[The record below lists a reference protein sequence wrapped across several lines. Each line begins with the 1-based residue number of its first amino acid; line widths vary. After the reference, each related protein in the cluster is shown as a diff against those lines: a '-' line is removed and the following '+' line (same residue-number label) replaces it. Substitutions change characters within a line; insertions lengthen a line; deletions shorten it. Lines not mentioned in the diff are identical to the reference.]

1 MTQPDLQADHMKL
14 EDTRVT
20 RRYFGKFSKIT
31 GYLTKVAATM
41 EAEGRFD
48 RKEIEV
54 LARYLVALNWTFT
67 ALSHKYHFAGRFEYA
82 GKLTFDRHESGFPV
96 YQELLEMANDA
107 MQAERHLALQPSA
120 EDLKDQMIRVI
131 LSDQHVPTKLQYALS
146 QRLYYEELV
155 RGDQFYARND
165 PTCLW
170 LGNLGDRRKFLVHW
184 AVYDSQVNLPTIYLM
199 EVEDTGRTGLPKDQG
214 RWPEAQAHL
223 MAQSL
228 AHLKLLT
235 IAKGFDE
242 DFDDLHPTRLRRF
255 HIGPM
260 YSNAFTMQTG
270 PLRDVLKAANAPA
283 GEDWALVWTEE
294 DLVSERVENVKS
306 GWFGSVERQIF
317 ALDPFEGGGSESG
330 ATRME
335 RSLIMPERPY
345 QALAERNPA
354 GFREVRKFVVSENG
368 RVLSYR

>member
-1 MTQPDLQADHMKL
+1 MTAPDLQADHMQL

-20 RRYFGKFSKIT
+20 RRYFDKFAKIT

-41 EAEGRFD
+41 ETEGRFD

-54 LARYLVALNWTFT
+54 MARYLVGLNWTFT
-67 ALSHKYHFAGRFEYA
+67 ALAHKYHFAGRFA
-82 GKLTFDRHESGFPV
+82 HSGKLTFDRSESGFPV

-107 MQAERHLALQPSA
+107 LQARRHLDAQPDVEA
-120 EDLKDQMIRVI
+120 LKDQMVRVI
-131 LSDQHVPTKLQYALS
+131 LRDQEIPTSLQYALS
-146 QRLYYEELV
+146 QWLYYEELS
-155 RGDQFYARND
+155 RGDQFWARND
-165 PTCLW
+165 PQSIW
-170 LGNLGDRRKFLVHW
+170 LGNEGDRRRFLLHW

-199 EVEDTGRTGLPKDQG
+199 TVEDTGRTGLPKDER

-242 DFDDLHPTRLRRF
+242 DFADLHPTRLRRF

-260 YSNAFTMQTG
+260 YSSAFTRQSG
-270 PLRDVLKAANAPA
+270 PLRDVLKDANAPD

-294 DLVSERVENVKS
+294 ELVSERVENVKS

-317 ALDPFEGGGSESG
+317 ALDPFEGGGADLG

-335 RSLIMPERPY
+335 RSLIMPQRPY

-354 GFREVRKFVVSENG
+354 GFRDVRKFVVSETG

>member
-1 MTQPDLQADHMKL
+1 MTGPNLHADHMKL

-20 RRYFGKFSKIT
+20 RRYFDKFAKIT
-31 GYLTKVAATM
+31 SYLTKVAATM
-41 EAEGRFD
+41 ETEGRFD
-48 RKEIEV
+48 RQDIDV
-54 LARYLVALNWTFT
+54 MARYLVALNWTFT
-67 ALSHKYHFAGRFEYA
+67 ALAHKYHFAGRFEHA
-82 GKLTFDRHESGFPV
+82 GNLTFDRNESGFPI
-96 YQELLEMANDA
+96 YQEILEMANDA
-107 MQAERHLALQPSA
+107 LQAKRHLASQPSVDA
-120 EDLKDQMIRVI
+120 LKDQMLQVI
-131 LSDQHVPTKLQYALS
+131 LREQEIPSKLQFALS
-146 QRLYYEELV
+146 QRLYYEELS
-155 RGDQFYARND
+155 RGDQFWARND
-165 PTCLW
+165 PQTVW
-170 LGNLGDRRKFLVHW
+170 LGNEGDRRHFLVHW

-199 EVEDTGRTGLPKDQG
+199 NVEDTGRTGLPKDEQ

-235 IAKGFDE
+235 IAKGFDT

-260 YSNAFTMQTG
+260 YSNAFTRQTG
-270 PLRDVLKAANAPA
+270 PLREVLKEANAPV

-294 DLVSERVENVKS
+294 ELISERVENVKS

-317 ALDPFEGGGSESG
+317 ALDPFEGGGAEMG
-330 ATRME
+330 ASRME
-335 RSLIMPERPY
+335 RSLIMPQRPY

-354 GFREVRKFVVSENG
+354 GFRDVRKFVVSETG